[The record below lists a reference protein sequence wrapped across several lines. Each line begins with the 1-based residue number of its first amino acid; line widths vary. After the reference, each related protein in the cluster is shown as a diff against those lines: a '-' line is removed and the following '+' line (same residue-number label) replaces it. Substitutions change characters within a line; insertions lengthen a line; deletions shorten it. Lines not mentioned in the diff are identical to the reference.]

1 MTSRGS
7 PRPRLRSHA
16 APAYRSSQLRSPR
29 VDHLET
35 ILYREAIISIRRRYS
50 PGSVIS
56 FAQILR
62 RRMMSSFNDTDP
74 TYITPNLFAAQVI
87 QYSVFTL

>member
-16 APAYRSSQLRSPR
+16 SLNAHRPPR

-56 FAQILR
+56 FAQILP
-62 RRMMSSFNDTDP
+62 RRMMSSFNDTDT